1 MINEQRQYDFYVIPE
16 GGWLVFCIL
25 HIVDVGA
32 FEEKSCSRK
41 EQPSPPHSC
50 LILTWYHYI
59 TYLKFYHGG
68 HQIVELLFCVEHWT
82 REVLCHFCIAF
93 PAHHL
98 LFCLHRW
105 LRRHSEHLSAIFISV
120 ILLTPPPMQWWLH
133 LICLPLST
141 VSPSNRVNQTD
152 SNPKSSHLCCPW
164 RPLLTWQ
171 FWRIYVRNTVQWPF
185 PHWGA

>member
-1 MINEQRQYDFYVIPE
+1 MVFTTTETTSSNMTNMINEQRQYDFYVIPE
-16 GGWLVFCIL
+16 VGWLVFCIL
-25 HIVDVGA
+25 HIVDVVA

-105 LRRHSEHLSAIFISV
+105 LRRHSEHLSALFSFCHFLYTTAPV
-120 ILLTPPPMQWWLH
+120 QRWFH
-133 LICLPLST
+133 LIHLLHYSLS
-141 VSPSNRVNQTD
+141 
-152 SNPKSSHLCCPW
+152 
-164 RPLLTWQ
+164 
-171 FWRIYVRNTVQWPF
+171 VQVASCEKLWF
-185 PHWGA
+185 KV